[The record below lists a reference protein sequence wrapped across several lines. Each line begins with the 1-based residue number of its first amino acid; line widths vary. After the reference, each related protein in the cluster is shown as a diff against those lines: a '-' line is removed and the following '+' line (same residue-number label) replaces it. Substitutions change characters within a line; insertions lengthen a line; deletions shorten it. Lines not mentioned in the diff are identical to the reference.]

1 MKKIVFIIYG
11 FLNGGLERRVTN
23 ISNELGKKG
32 FSVDIVAVNGVS
44 ENSFFE
50 LHKNVSIVKINEK
63 THSFSYIDTSVS
75 LKSKARP
82 SKKPAVEQTASLS
95 KNKQGIKTRI
105 KKAFIPL
112 WEKSVLLHR
121 ADSLKFK
128 KTYRPYFLKAKPD
141 VVVSFGVNYHRRAVA
156 MAKGKKCRLYDAEM
170 NAHEKMIPQDR
181 VGKRYYY
188 KLLKRAEG
196 IIVQTHSEKEFF
208 EKDLKKVFV
217 INNPVKPG
225 LPEPYCGKRKKTIV
239 NYCRVAPQKNLGLLI
254 NAFEKFHS
262 DHPEY
267 TLEIYGNVHD
277 SVDQNHKNELIK
289 MIEDKKLSDCAFVL
303 PAVADIHERIID
315 SAMFVSSSDYE
326 GMSNSMLEAMAI
338 GLPCICTDCLG
349 GGTREVITDHE
360 NGLIVPMNDSGA
372 MCRAMKEFAEN
383 RALSEK
389 CSRNAAKIREK
400 LSVEK
405 ITDQW
410 LDVLGL

>member
-11 FLNGGLERRVTN
+11 FFNGGLERRVTN
-23 ISNELGKKG
+23 LSNELGKKG

-44 ENSFFE
+44 RELFFD
-50 LHKNVSIVKINEK
+50 LHKNVKIVEVNEK
-63 THSFSYIDTSVS
+63 EYGVSYADFSKPLKNEDVLSEKPAFSQSNASVQNRRS
-75 LKSKARP
+75 LKKRIR
-82 SKKPAVEQTASLS
+82 KK
-95 KNKQGIKTRI
+95 I
-105 KKAFIPL
+105 IPL
-112 WEKSVLLHR
+112 WKKSVMLHKANR
-121 ADSLKFK
+121 IRFAKIYKDYFREAD
-128 KTYRPYFLKAKPD
+128 PD
-141 VVVSFGVNYHRRAVA
+141 IIVSFGVNYHERAVA

-208 EKDLKKVFV
+208 EKYLKKVFV

-225 LPEPYCGKRKKTIV
+225 LPDPYRGKRKKTIV
-239 NYCRVAPQKNLGLLI
+239 NFCRVSPQKNLGLLI

-262 DHPEY
+262 YHPEY

-303 PAVADIHERIID
+303 PAAADIHERIID

-349 GGTREVITDHE
+349 GGTREVMTDRE
-360 NGLIVPMNDSGA
+360 NGLIVPMNDPDA

-383 RALSEK
+383 PELAEK
-389 CSRNAAKIREK
+389 CSKKAVKIKER
-400 LSVEK
+400 LSADK

-410 LDVLGL
+410 LKVIGE